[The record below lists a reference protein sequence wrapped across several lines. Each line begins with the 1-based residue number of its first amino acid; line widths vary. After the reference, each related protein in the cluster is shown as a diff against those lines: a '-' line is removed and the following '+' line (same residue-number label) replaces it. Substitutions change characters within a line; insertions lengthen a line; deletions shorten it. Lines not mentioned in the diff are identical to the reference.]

1 MPNKT
6 KFFIFIF
13 ILTFLITSLLV
24 VFIFSVENKRNSKV
38 EFICENN
45 ILKYK
50 EREYIRNIFINSS
63 IQIKCNL
70 ENNQIIIIND

>member
-6 KFFIFIF
+6 KFFIF

>member
-1 MPNKT
+1 MQNKT
-6 KFFIFIF
+6 EFFIT
-13 ILTFLITSLLV
+13 ILILVIASLLV